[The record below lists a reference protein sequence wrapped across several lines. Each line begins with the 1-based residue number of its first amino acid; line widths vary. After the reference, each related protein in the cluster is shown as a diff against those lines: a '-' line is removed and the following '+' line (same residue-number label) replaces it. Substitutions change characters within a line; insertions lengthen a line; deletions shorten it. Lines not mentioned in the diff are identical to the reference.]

1 MSLPRERLAWI
12 DRMRG
17 LAILSVVIQHS
28 TNYFVGDFVY
38 AKVIG
43 IANMAV
49 FFFISGFIWE
59 KTARVETLSAA
70 GKFLVKK
77 TRQLFLPLVVWNFVS
92 PFFFTTDWQMLTLAD
107 VVEAYREPHLWFL
120 LTLYGYA
127 FYFAAFRIFSKWGG
141 QKIGVCFWILALAA
155 LFVVWRKFGWFKFET
170 LYFVYFAFGVLIS
183 RFRKEERVLGN
194 QWTVG
199 LSLVCVLLL
208 TAFWSSGA
216 TSLTNIVVKVAVSF
230 SVICLT
236 YLCCTR
242 FVWISPC
249 ESFIQLCGR
258 CSLAIY
264 ILHWP
269 FTHLTATKFEWPQTE
284 LLAFVPIVIYG
295 ILICYVCI
303 GLKLVVSLSRVMN
316 FLLFGE
322 VLKKH

>member
-107 VVEAYREPHLWFL
+107 VVETYHEPHLWFL

-141 QKIGVCFWILALAA
+141 RKSTYTSGFW
-155 LFVVWRKFGWFKFET
+155 
-170 LYFVYFAFGVLIS
+170 
-183 RFRKEERVLGN
+183 
-194 QWTVG
+194 
-199 LSLVCVLLL
+199 
-208 TAFWSSGA
+208 
-216 TSLTNIVVKVAVSF
+216 
-230 SVICLT
+230 
-236 YLCCTR
+236 
-242 FVWISPC
+242 
-249 ESFIQLCGR
+249 
-258 CSLAIY
+258 
-264 ILHWP
+264 
-269 FTHLTATKFEWPQTE
+269 
-284 LLAFVPIVIYG
+284 
-295 ILICYVCI
+295 
-303 GLKLVVSLSRVMN
+303 LSRH
-316 FLLFGE
+316 FLWFGASSDG
-322 VLKKH
+322 LNSRRSISCTLPSAC